1 MGLLRLE
8 RWSAIPVLV
17 ALVLAAGALVGLI
30 AWRRRG
36 PRRVPPD
43 ALALGGDAE
52 VSDHRWVAAGEPKA
66 VAARAAQRLRHAL
79 ASAIPEAHEALSTT
93 ECLAVVERAHPHA
106 PLRDLRDVLQTLDQV
121 AFASAHGVDV
131 APLAARARA
140 LARELRPNGG
150 SKTQ

>member
-1 MGLLRLE
+1 
-8 RWSAIPVLV
+8 
-17 ALVLAAGALVGLI
+17 
-30 AWRRRG
+30 
-36 PRRVPPD
+36 
-43 ALALGGDAE
+43 
-52 VSDHRWVAAGEPKA
+52 
-66 VAARAAQRLRHAL
+66 LRHAL

-93 ECLAVVERAHPHA
+93 ECLAVVERAQPHA
-106 PLRDLRDVLQTLDQV
+106 PLRDLRELLQALDQV